1 MLHRPDGPIAEGSNP
16 VADSP
21 EVTDPHPC
29 PFCGAPCAHF
39 ARAVV
44 FGRHEATYV
53 RCGRCNSVHIPD
65 PYWLDEAYADAIA
78 ATDIG
83 LPSRSVWTSQMTA
96 LVIRLF
102 FPRATKFCDHGGGN
116 GLFVRL
122 MRDAGYDFRWRDP
135 YATNEFA
142 RGFEAAPLDQFDLTT
157 AFEVLEHLRDPH
169 VLLDEVLARSPAL
182 LLTTELL
189 PDDTPMPDAWW
200 YYSLATGQ
208 HISFP
213 TQAGLH
219 ALAATRGLQ
228 VTSAGEVHLL
238 APKRVSPRLL
248 MLAKSRPASRMAAG
262 WTARPSLLSAD
273 YETVV
278 EATMQGRARSLR

>member
-1 MLHRPDGPIAEGSNP
+1 MSA
-16 VADSP
+16 SP
-21 EVTDPHPC
+21 PC
-29 PFCGAPCAHF
+29 PFCGAPSEAF
-39 ARAVV
+39 ARATVL
-44 FGRHEATYV
+44 GRHEAVYV
-53 RCGRCNSVHIPD
+53 RCVRCRSVHVPD

-102 FPRATKFCDHGGGN
+102 FPHATRFCDHGGGP

-122 MRDAGYDFRWRDP
+122 MRDAGYDFRWSDP
-135 YATNEFA
+135 FATNEFA
-142 RGFEAAPLDQFDLTT
+142 RVFDAKPLDQFDLTT

-169 VLLDEVLARSPAL
+169 ALLDEVLVRSPAL

-189 PDDTPMPDAWW
+189 PDETPDPHAWW

-213 TQAGLH
+213 TQLGLRS
-219 ALAATRGLQ
+219 LANAHGLQ

-238 APKRVSPRLL
+238 APRRVSSRRL
-248 MLAKSRPASRMAAG
+248 MLAKSRPASRLAAG
-262 WTARPSLLSAD
+262 WSARPSLLGAD
-273 YETVV
+273 YDTVV
-278 EATMQGRARSLR
+278 HETASRSLS